1 MRGGR
6 RKKGNLGKIAISSSG
21 APSALGLVA
30 VTLTLSSAR
39 PRERPSWRLRRPVLA
54 AVGSHRPTEP
64 TARRPERSVE
74 PSAVHE
80 AGCERECQ
88 PTLSCDTRSLRRF
101 SRAETAL
108 LDRADRARHRQQ
120 GARDDK
126 SDKAACQAERLFE
139 APLKV
144 SLCPRPQPADA
155 RSSAQDHA
163 QSCSGGLRRTP
174 GPLSRLRAYEGAR
187 RRPRRP
193 LCGPPVAWP
202 GRPCSAGRRRVRR
215 VHRLSRR
222 M

>member
-1 MRGGR
+1 M
-6 RKKGNLGKIAISSSG
+6 
-21 APSALGLVA
+21 
-30 VTLTLSSAR
+30 TLTLSSAR
-39 PRERPSWRLRRPVLA
+39 PRERPSWRLQRPVLA

-155 RSSAQDHA
+155 RSSGPRSRSVVLWRPEAHA
-163 QSCSGGLRRTP
+163 RAALALACSRGRTTSSSAASVWP
-174 GPLSRLRAYEGAR
+174 AR
-187 RRPRRP
+187 
-193 LCGPPVAWP
+193 GVAWAALLGGP
-202 GRPCSAGRRRVRR
+202 TPSP
-215 VHRLSRR
+215 
-222 M
+222 

>member
-1 MRGGR
+1 MCADPPRRAARGGAR
-6 RKKGNLGKIAISSSG
+6 RLAGRITT
-21 APSALGLVA
+21 LVHEC
-30 VTLTLSSAR
+30 TSSAR
-39 PRERPSWRLRRPVLA
+39 PRERPSWRLRRLVLA

-126 SDKAACQAERLFE
+126 SDKAACQAERL
-139 APLKV
+139 
-144 SLCPRPQPADA
+144 
-155 RSSAQDHA
+155 
-163 QSCSGGLRRTP
+163 
-174 GPLSRLRAYEGAR
+174 
-187 RRPRRP
+187 
-193 LCGPPVAWP
+193 
-202 GRPCSAGRRRVRR
+202 
-215 VHRLSRR
+215 
-222 M
+222 